1 MERLDMSDTGQE
13 IKPRK
18 YSDAEGNTYAV
29 ERSLKTGKWIVVRVN
44 AGGHRKLAKQFPAT
58 GTRHA
63 SQRLLD
69 QQAFLNGWKE
79 AVAL

>member
-1 MERLDMSDTGQE
+1 MSDTKHD

-29 ERSLKTGKWIVVRVN
+29 ERSVKTGKWIVVRIN
-44 AGGHRKLAKQFPAT
+44 SGGNRKLAKRFPPT
-58 GTRHA
+58 GARHA

-69 QQAFLNGWKE
+69 QEAQKCGWQE
-79 AVAL
+79 VATL

>member
-1 MERLDMSDTGQE
+1 MSDTKQE

-29 ERSLKTGKWIVVRVN
+29 ERSVKTGKWIVVRIN
-44 AGGHRKLAKQFPAT
+44 SGGNRKLAKQFPPT
-58 GTRHA
+58 GARHA

-69 QQAFLNGWKE
+69 QDAQKCGWQE
-79 AVAL
+79 VVPL